1 MRTLILIALS
11 LGLGNC
17 FPAQATPSDQPA
29 NIIFILVDDLGWCDL
44 ECYGS
49 DFYETPNID
58 QLAFGG
64 VRFTNAYS
72 AHPVCSPTRS
82 SIATGKYPARL
93 HVTAYIPGKEKPYD
107 KLSHPADWTKYLKMS
122 ETTYAEVLR
131 EHGYK
136 TFHSGKWHLGQLSP
150 LYHGFDVVD
159 NNLGHS
165 AGTDDPKND
174 LRYTLSAMDFI
185 EENKDSLF
193 LAVISHNTVH
203 VPLET
208 RQELEDKYNAKEPG
222 SFGQDNAVMAGMIES
237 LDQSVGLLMD
247 KLEDLELLDKTYIVF
262 LSDNGGLKTATSN
275 LPLRGGK
282 SQCYEGGIRVPFIV
296 KGPGLPGNRQVSYPA
311 ISNDLFPTMLSMAG
325 IGPMPE
331 AHMDGISLMPLLTA
345 DSTELVRENLFFHYP
360 HYQSLPPHSAVRSG
374 DWKLIEHHEDGNV
387 ELFDLDTDPG
397 ELNNLAATHTE
408 KRDELLQL
416 LHDHLSEIG
425 AQLPA
430 PNPDYDPARENES
443 QKGEMDPEELLQTE
457 YLNWGIDRSGLRDA
471 INAARQHLDTA
482 TVGSMAGEYSPE
494 VFENATNAII
504 SAQIVLDTSS
514 DQSVIDAA
522 LETLLAE
529 MASFL
534 PRAFDELDLAALQAA
549 LDSAREMIDSVT
561 IGNGAGEYSQAVF
574 EMAINAIIDVQNV
587 LDTATIQSV
596 LDAALDKFNAE
607 MANFVPNTTGIYH
620 TDIPGVII
628 YPNPVYGKIC
638 INAENAGGYKIFNIG
653 STMLICNDIDN
664 NIIDVSVLPEGFY
677 LIQIEMENGTVETE
691 RFFKR

>member
-1 MRTLILIALS
+1 MESMRTLILIALS
-11 LGLGNC
+11 LGWGTRIQ
-17 FPAQATPSDQPA
+17 AQATPSGQPV
-29 NIIFILVDDLGWCDL
+29 NIIFILVDDLGWRDL

-93 HVTAYIPGKEKPYD
+93 HVTAYIPGKEKPYE

-159 NNLGHS
+159 NNLHHS
-165 AGTDDPKND
+165 AGTDDPRND
-174 LRYTLSAMDFI
+174 LKYTESAIDFI

-208 RQELEDKYNAKEPG
+208 RQEL
-222 SFGQDNAVMAGMIES
+222 
-237 LDQSVGLLMD
+237 GLLMD
-247 KLEDLELLDKTYIVF
+247 KLEDLDLLDKTYIIF

-275 LPLRGGK
+275 LPLRGMK

-296 KGPGLPGNRQVSYPA
+296 KGPGLPGNRQVSYPV

-345 DSTELVRENLFFHYP
+345 DSTELDRENLFFHYP

-387 ELFDLDTDPG
+387 ELFDLGADLG
-397 ELNNLAATHTE
+397 ELNNLAGTLTE

-425 AQLPA
+425 AQLPT

-443 QKGEMDPEELLQTE
+443 QKGELMDPEELLQPE
-457 YLNWGIDRSGLRDA
+457 YLNWGIDRTDLRDA
-471 INAARQHLDTA
+471 INAAQQHLDTV
-482 TVGSMAGEYSPE
+482 TVGSLAGEYSPE

-504 SAQIVLDTSS
+504 SARNVLDTSS

-522 LETLLAE
+522 LGTLLAE
-529 MASFL
+529 MAKFL
-534 PRAFDELDLAALQAA
+534 PRAFDELYLTALQGA
-549 LDSAREMIDSVT
+549 LDNAREMVDTIT
-561 IGNGAGEYSQAVF
+561 IGNGAGEYSEAVF
-574 EMAINAIIDVQNV
+574 DIAFNAIIDVQNV
-587 LDTATIQSV
+587 LDTATVQSV
-596 LDAALDKFNAE
+596 VDTALVNFNAE
-607 MANFVPNTTGIYH
+607 MAEFIPNLTGIYH
-620 TDIPGVII
+620 ADIPGLLI
-628 YPNPVYGKIC
+628 YPNPV
-638 INAENAGGYKIFNIG
+638 
-653 STMLICNDIDN
+653 S
-664 NIIDVSVLPEGFY
+664 GF
-677 LIQIEMENGTVETE
+677 
-691 RFFKR
+691 K